1 MKLHG
6 FLSTAVVAGILLQ
19 CGTALTASSNAPAQ
33 AAGFGSGAI
42 SGVTAESISYG
53 TDGPNIDVVRL
64 VLAGD
69 TTGTRIEIAFN
80 GDSPTP
86 CTDRGRYNGTSAT
99 TYHCEIVQ
107 SLADATEFALV
118 AR

>member
-6 FLSTAVVAGILLQ
+6 FLSTAVVAGVLLQ
-19 CGTALTASSNAPAQ
+19 CGTALTASSNAPAR
-33 AAGFGSGAI
+33 AAGFGTGTI
-42 SGVTAESISYG
+42 SGVTAKSISYG
-53 TDGPNIDVVRL
+53 TDGVNIDTVHL
-64 VLAGD
+64 VLEGD

-86 CTDRGRYNGTSAT
+86 CNDRGLYNGASAT
-99 TYHCEIVQ
+99 TYRCEIVQ
-107 SLADATEFALV
+107 SLAAAAEFALV